1 MRLRRSQQAV
11 TAGTYRTVA
20 VMLES
25 QAAAD
30 VEVGRH
36 SSYTAL
42 SQKGAITMCHQT
54 LIDRSLQAALRCSLL
69 FLLGLVGSFAHAQA
83 PAQEQALT
91 RTARDAQLK
100 WGPCPP
106 FLPKGCGIAVLHGDP
121 AKDNVDVFF
130 KVPSKSTIPLHWHT
144 SAERMV
150 LVAGELHVTYDGQ
163 KTAVLRPGTYAYGPA
178 KRPHKGFCASAVPCV
193 LFIAFESPL
202 DAVPIESTKK

>member
-1 MRLRRSQQAV
+1 
-11 TAGTYRTVA
+11 
-20 VMLES
+20 
-25 QAAAD
+25 
-30 VEVGRH
+30 
-36 SSYTAL
+36 
-42 SQKGAITMCHQT
+42 MCHQP
-54 LIDRSLQAALRCSLL
+54 LIGRSLQAALRSSLL
-69 FLLGLVGSFAHAQA
+69 FVFGLAGPFAHAQT
-83 PAQEQALT
+83 PAGEQALT
-91 RTARDAQLK
+91 WTAGDAQLK

-130 KVPSKSTIPLHWHT
+130 RVPAKSTIPLHWHS

-163 KTAVLRPGTYAYGPA
+163 KTAVLKSGTYAYGPA

-202 DAVPIESTKK
+202 DAVPVESTKQ